1 MTYFTTKV
9 PTYKELAAELNRLE
23 TDGHTIFQVIA
34 IDGAVVIIS
43 HKA

>member
-9 PTYKELAAELNRLE
+9 PTYRELEETLNRLV
-23 TDGHTIFQVIA
+23 TDGHTIFSVLR

-43 HKA
+43 TK